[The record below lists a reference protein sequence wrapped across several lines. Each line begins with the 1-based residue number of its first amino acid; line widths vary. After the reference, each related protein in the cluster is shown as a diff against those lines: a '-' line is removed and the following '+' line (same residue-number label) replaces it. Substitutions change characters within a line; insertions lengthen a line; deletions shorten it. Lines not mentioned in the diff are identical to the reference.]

1 LQITKLQIPGVVMP
15 PRGPKGYA
23 FNRTRTTYLA
33 TDLVIA
39 RTHWSRF
46 RGLMATDSSRFP
58 RGQGLW
64 ISPSHGIHTFAMRF
78 PIDAVYL
85 DREQIVIHI
94 EENLK
99 PWRLAAVRVNAASVI
114 EVPTGM
120 IRESLTALGDQV
132 DISFEE
138 HPPHTEAA

>member
-1 LQITKLQIPGVVMP
+1 MP

-33 TDLVIA
+33 TDLMIA
-39 RTHWSRF
+39 RTHWTRF
-46 RGLMATDSSRFP
+46 RGLMATDSSHFT

-85 DREQIVIHI
+85 DRDRMVIHI
-94 EENLK
+94 EQDLK
-99 PWRLAAVRVNAASVI
+99 PWRMAAIRVQAASVL
-114 EVPTGM
+114 ELPTGT
-120 IRESLTALGDQV
+120 ISESQTDLGDQV
-132 DISFEE
+132 DIYLED
-138 HPPHTEAA
+138 PIHTEAA

>member
-1 LQITKLQIPGVVMP
+1 MP

-33 TDLVIA
+33 TDLLIA

-46 RGLMATDSSRFP
+46 RGLMATSSSHFS

-64 ISPSHGIHTFAMRF
+64 INPSHGIHTFAMRF

-85 DREQIVIHI
+85 DQDRIVVHL
-94 EENLK
+94 EEGLK
-99 PWRLAAVRVNAASVI
+99 PWRVAAIRIQATSVI
-114 EVPTGM
+114 EVPSGT
-120 IRESLTALGDQV
+120 IQESGTVVGDQI
-132 DISFEE
+132 DIFLE
-138 HPPHTEAA
+138 HPLDTKAA

>member
-1 LQITKLQIPGVVMP
+1 MP

-33 TDLVIA
+33 TDLLIA

-46 RGLMATDSSRFP
+46 RGLMATNSSHFS

-64 ISPSHGIHTFAMRF
+64 INPSHGIHTFAMRF

-85 DREQIVIHI
+85 DRERIVIHI
-94 EENLK
+94 EGMKEK
-99 PWRLAAVRVNAASVI
+99 AFGGETGVLARPPRTAAPNPKTTSPASVFKRT
-114 EVPTGM
+114 VPPSRCWLYLHEGK
-120 IRESLTALGDQV
+120 G
-132 DISFEE
+132 
-138 HPPHTEAA
+138 

>member
-1 LQITKLQIPGVVMP
+1 MTRSPDRPIA
-15 PRGPKGYA
+15 RGYA

-33 TDLVIA
+33 TDLLIA

-46 RGLMATDSSRFP
+46 RGLMATDASRFS

-64 ISPSHGIHTFAMRF
+64 ISPSRGIHTFAMRF

-85 DREQIVIHI
+85 DRERIVIHM
-94 EENLK
+94 EEGLK
-99 PWRLAAVRVNAASVI
+99 PWRMAAVRVRAASVL
-114 EVPTGM
+114 ELPMGT

-132 DISFEE
+132 DISFDER
-138 HPPHTEAA
+138 PLHTEAA